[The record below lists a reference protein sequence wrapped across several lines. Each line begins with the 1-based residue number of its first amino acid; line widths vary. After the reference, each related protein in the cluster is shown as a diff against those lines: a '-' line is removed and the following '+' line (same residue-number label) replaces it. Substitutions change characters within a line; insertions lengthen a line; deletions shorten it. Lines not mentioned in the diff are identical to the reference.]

1 MIALEYAKALFELI
15 NSENAERI
23 DNELQILCDAF
34 NENPDAIK
42 VLSAPNI
49 AQKEKKNIVSSISH
63 DMDELLQRFLLVL
76 IDNDR
81 IDTIYEIKKEFK
93 SLISKERKKVEV
105 SVISKKK
112 LTNIQS
118 ENIKK
123 ALSPRFGDCEIII
136 NNIVDNS
143 LIGGFKCISNGEL
156 IDLTIRGKLNG
167 LKQTL

>member
-1 MIALEYAKALFELI
+1 MIAYEYAKALFELTT
-15 NSENAERI
+15 SENAERI

-34 NENPDAIK
+34 KENPDAIK

-49 AQKEKKNIVSSISH
+49 TSKEKKNIISSISK

-76 IDNDR
+76 IDNER
-81 IDTIYEIKKEFK
+81 IEAVYDIRNEYKL
-93 SLISKERKKVEV
+93 LISNENKKIEI

-112 LTNIQS
+112 LNKEQIES
-118 ENIKK
+118 IKN
-123 ALSPRFGDCEIII
+123 ALSPRFGEREIII

-143 LIGGFKCISNGEL
+143 LIGGFKCIANGEL